1 MTHHKVSKLR
11 STSPAPDDIQPEE
24 RELLTYVDRS
34 RDEDALHA
42 EIRALR
48 EEVRQL
54 RLQRDTEEVQDPST
68 STLHKF
74 WHRAGWLVVL
84 LAFQSTSS
92 LILERF
98 DLLVQRHPMI
108 IYFLTMLVGAGG
120 NAGGQTTVLVVRQLA
135 IGQMKG
141 ENTEATSALQL
152 IVEQIWVGIRLG
164 VVLFLACFVRCFLF
178 DVEWSESVAICAS
191 MVAIVCSST
200 LIGAALPNM
209 LKWADMDP
217 AHAGAAIQVVMDI
230 TGVSLTC
237 LIACLILGVPLS
249 GDGAENGH
257 HVSKPI
263 ILGSIR
269 HGTHTLGYGT
279 VGTMEAFGQLHQQ
292 AHVIVTDD

>member
-1 MTHHKVSKLR
+1 MNHHKVSKLR

-54 RLQRDTEEVQDPST
+54 RLQRDNEEVQDPST

-98 DLLVQRHPMI
+98 DLLVQR
-108 IYFLTMLVGAGG
+108 
-120 NAGGQTTVLVVRQLA
+120 QLA
-135 IGQMKG
+135 VCQMKG
-141 ENTEATSALQL
+141 ESPEATSALQL
-152 IVEQIWVGIRLG
+152 IAEQIWVGIRLG
-164 VVLFLACFVRCFLF
+164 VVLFVACFVRCFLF